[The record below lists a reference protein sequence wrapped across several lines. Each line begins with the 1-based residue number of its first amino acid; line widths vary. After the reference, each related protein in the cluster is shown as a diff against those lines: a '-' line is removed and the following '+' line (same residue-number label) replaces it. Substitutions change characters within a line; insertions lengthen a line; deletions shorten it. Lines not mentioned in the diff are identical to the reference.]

1 MSARTNRHA
10 SQDSRQYFDWLDHS
24 SADLVAA
31 SILKEDDRCYDL
43 AAFHCQQSIE
53 KALKAYIL
61 LRSGQLVDGH
71 NLTWLCRQAKKH
83 HKGFQQ
89 WYDES
94 ADLNQCY
101 IETRYPADVEKEITY
116 KMVQDFFNMAREM
129 YRFIFEQV
137 DQELDRREQAEERIS
152 RGK

>member
-1 MSARTNRHA
+1 MARTNRHE
-10 SQDSRQYFDWLDHS
+10 SKDSRQYFDWLDHS
-24 SADLVAA
+24 SADLIAA
-31 SILKEDDRCYDL
+31 SLLKEDDRCYDL

-61 LRSGQLVDGH
+61 LRSGSLVDGH
-71 NLTWLCRQAKKH
+71 NLMWLCRQAKKY

-89 WYDES
+89 WFEES

-101 IETRYPADVEKEITY
+101 IETRYPADVDKEISY
-116 KMVQDFFNMAREM
+116 KMVQGFYTMAKDM

-137 DQELDRREQAEERIS
+137 DQELDRREQAEERIA
-152 RGK
+152 RRK

>member
-1 MSARTNRHA
+1 MAVKNNRHN
-10 SQDSRQYFDWLDHS
+10 SQDSKRYFDWLDHS

-31 SILKEDDRCYDL
+31 
-43 AAFHCQQSIE
+43 FHCQQAIE

-61 LRSGQLVDGH
+61 LRSGRLYDGH
-71 NLTWLCRQAKKH
+71 NLTWLCRQAKKY

-101 IETRYPADVEKEITY
+101 IETRYPADVDKEIDY
-116 KMVQDFFNMAREM
+116 KMVQGFYTMAKDM

-137 DQELDRREQAEERIS
+137 DQELERREQAEERIS
-152 RGK
+152 RRK

>member
-1 MSARTNRHA
+1 MAKYNRHD
-10 SQDSRQYFDWLDHS
+10 SQDSRRYFDWLDHS
-24 SADLVAA
+24 SADLLAA
-31 SILKEDDRCYDL
+31 AKLKEDDRCYDL

-61 LRSGQLVDGH
+61 LRSGKLVDGH
-71 NLTWLCRQAKKH
+71 NLTWLCRQAKKY
-83 HKGFQQ
+83 HKGFHQ
-89 WYDES
+89 WFEES

-101 IETRYPADVEKEITY
+101 IETRYPADVDKEIDY
-116 KMVQDFFNMAREM
+116 KMVQDFYTMAKDM
-129 YRFIFEQV
+129 YQFIFHQV

>member
-1 MSARTNRHA
+1 MARYNRH
-10 SQDSRQYFDWLDHS
+10 SSTDSHLYFEWLEHS
-24 SADLVAA
+24 SADLLAA
-31 SILKEDDRCYDL
+31 SLLKEDDRCYEL

-61 LRSGQLVDGH
+61 LRSGKLVEGH

-89 WYDES
+89 WFEES

-101 IETRYPADVEKEITY
+101 IETRYPADVDREIDY
-116 KMVQDFFNMAREM
+116 KKVQNFYTMAKDM
-129 YRFIFEQV
+129 YLFIFEQV
-137 DQELDRREQAEERIS
+137 DQELDRREQAEERIA
-152 RGK
+152 RRK